1 MKCGDLIKDKRASL
15 KLTRE
20 ALAEKS
26 GVSVMTIRRYES
38 SEREPRLD
46 IVEKLAVAMGCTI
59 YDLLEDFSELDIEDQ
74 KEMFVSG
81 DEKAKMNAM
90 YDALDLEGRM
100 KVGMYVNDL
109 YRLHMYRIKDANSRQ
124 D

>member
-1 MKCGDLIKDKRASL
+1 MKCGDLIKEKRSSL

-46 IVEKLAVAMGCTI
+46 IVEKLAAAMGCTV
-59 YDLLEDFSELDIEDQ
+59 YDLLEDFSELDLEDQ
-74 KEMFVSG
+74 KEIILGG

-90 YDALDLEGRM
+90 YDALDLEGRL
-100 KVGMYVNDL
+100 KVGTYVNDL
-109 YRLHMYRIKDANSRQ
+109 YRLHMYRIKDADRQ
-124 D
+124 RD

>member
-1 MKCGDLIKDKRASL
+1 MKCGDLIKEKRSSL

-26 GVSVMTIRRYES
+26 GVSAMTIRRYES

-46 IVEKLAVAMGCTI
+46 IVEKLAVAMGCTV

-109 YRLHMYRIKDANSRQ
+109 YRLHMYRIKDASSQ
-124 D
+124 QE